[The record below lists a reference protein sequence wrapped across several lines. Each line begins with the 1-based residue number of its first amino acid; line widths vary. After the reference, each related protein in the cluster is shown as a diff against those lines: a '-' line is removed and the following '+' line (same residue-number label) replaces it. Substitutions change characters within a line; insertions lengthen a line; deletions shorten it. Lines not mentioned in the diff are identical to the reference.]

1 MGAGAVLLW
10 SVTSTCIVFVGIQ
23 LGAWQFLAVTSALAG
38 LLQLACY
45 LAMGRSLRSVL
56 FPPARLW
63 LAMILGFVLY
73 LVLYTM
79 GLVSSSTEA
88 QAVGVS
94 LMNYLWPALAIL
106 FTTWLVPG
114 ERMHTRL
121 VVSIVLSLASVV
133 LANGRDIAL
142 PGSGVS
148 IWPYLLGGAAAA
160 SWAAYCAL
168 MSRWTRWAKDY
179 ATAPMGFMM
188 VGAVAA
194 GVCLWRREW
203 TPMDGRAWGLVLLTA
218 IGPWAGAY
226 MLWELALH
234 RASGVTLALLGSAT
248 PVLSTVWLIVFFAV
262 TSAAPV
268 SGSRVVILLAASVM
282 IAVAVAIGR
291 PSSPP
296 QSRLGADPMG
306 KGFS

>member
-10 SVTSTCIVFVGIQ
+10 SFTSACIVFMGSR
-23 LGAWQFLAVTSALAG
+23 LGGWQFLAITSSLGG
-38 LLQLACY
+38 LLQLAGY

-73 LVLYTM
+73 LLLYTA
-79 GLVSSSTEA
+79 GLVTSSTEA

-114 ERMHTRL
+114 ERMHGRL
-121 VVSIVLSLASVV
+121 VISIGLSLASVL
-133 LANGRDIAL
+133 LANGRDIVL

-148 IWPYLLGGAAAA
+148 IWPYVLGGAAAA

-168 MSRWTRWAKDY
+168 TSRWTRWAKDY
-179 ATAPMGFMM
+179 AAGPMGFMM
-188 VGAVAA
+188 VGVVAA

-203 TPMDGRAWGLVLLTA
+203 TPMDGRAWGMVLLTA
-218 IGPWAGAY
+218 IGPWAGGY

-248 PVLSTVWLIVFFAV
+248 PILSTLWLLGLFAV
-262 TSAAPV
+262 TSAVPV
-268 SGSRVVILLAASVM
+268 SATRVVILLAASVM
-282 IAVAVAIGR
+282 IAIAVAIGR
-291 PSSPP
+291 PSSRP
-296 QSRLGADPMG
+296 SRDA
-306 KGFS
+306 